1 MQSWYSHVE
10 RCTLALWTRGRSMKQ
25 VSLKELIKTPRSGK
39 TVLGAF
45 VFSPDPDISAVY
57 AHAGFDFVIIDLEH
71 GANDI
76 RSAIGH
82 IRACQATGIRPIIR
96 PGVANFHDAGRLLD
110 AGVAGFM
117 LPHYG
122 MPAYGS
128 SELVRNMYYAPKG
141 TRPTCT
147 GVPAAG
153 FGLTTFADVA
163 ADSNESVVSIGLIE
177 DAQVVRDIDSILDD
191 VAVDS
196 LMPGPADLAT
206 SMGLHGQLRHPD
218 ILAAIDRIK
227 SAAKRRKIP
236 MGVYINDPKEIES
249 SDPENIAF
257 YVYSIDYKSMAA
269 HLRS

>member
-1 MQSWYSHVE
+1 MQQ
-10 RCTLALWTRGRSMKQ
+10 LPLKQ
-25 VSLKELIKTPRSGK
+25 LISQAPRSGK
-39 TVLGAF
+39 VVLGAF

-57 AHAGFDFVIIDLEH
+57 GHAGFDFVIIDLEH

-82 IRACQATGIRPIIR
+82 IRACHATGIRPVIR
-96 PGVANFHDAGRLLD
+96 LGVANFHDAGRLLD
-110 AGVAGFM
+110 AGAAGFM

-122 MPAYGS
+122 MQSYGS
-128 SELVRNMYYAPKG
+128 NNVVSSMYYAPKG

-153 FGLTTFADVA
+153 FGLTPFSQVAEQSNQDVL
-163 ADSNESVVSIGLIE
+163 SIGLIE
-177 DAQVVRDIDSILDD
+177 DAAVVESIDSILDS
-191 VAVDS
+191 VYVDC

-218 ILAAIDRIK
+218 ILAAIGK
-227 SAAKRRKIP
+227 VKAAAQKREIP
-236 MGVYINDPKEIES
+236 VGIYINDPAEVES
-249 SDPENIAF
+249 TDPANVAF

-269 HLRS
+269 HLRDVHKQANALYRHATLGQG

>member
-1 MQSWYSHVE
+1 
-10 RCTLALWTRGRSMKQ
+10 MKQ

-269 HLRS
+269 HLRSVQTTANEIYARAVAHTA

>member
-1 MQSWYSHVE
+1 MAQI
-10 RCTLALWTRGRSMKQ
+10 
-25 VSLKELIKTPRSGK
+25 SLKELIKSPRSGK

-45 VFSPDPDISAVY
+45 VFSPDADISAVY
-57 AHAGFDFVIIDLEH
+57 AHAGFDFVIIDMEH

-76 RSAIGH
+76 RSAIAH
-82 IRACQATGIRPIIR
+82 IRACQGSGIRPIIR

-110 AGVAGFM
+110 AGAAGFM

-128 SELVRNMYYAPKG
+128 NELIRNMYYAPKG

-153 FGLTTFADVA
+153 FGLNPFSEVA
-163 ADSNESVVSIGLIE
+163 SQSNESVVSIGLIE
-177 DAQVVRDIDSILDD
+177 DAQVVLNIEAILDD

-227 SAAKRRKIP
+227 TAAKQRGIP
-236 MGVYINDPKEIES
+236 MGVYINDPKEIET
-249 SDPENIAF
+249 SDPEHIAF

-269 HLRS
+269 HLNAVQRSANEIYSRAVSHAA